1 MLYESA
7 YFSLIIQFI
16 VGLINIYGLNID
28 VSNNKKIIKD
38 ILKLELGVQIIEFIF
53 YTWMIMNFQLIKN
66 ITPYRYLDWI
76 ITTPTMLIT
85 LISYLNN
92 KDNSSLKEFLNKNKF
107 FVSKII
113 ILNTIMML
121 FGLAGELNYM
131 DYNTAI
137 IIGFIPFVYYFK
149 IIYDKYL
156 ITNTENDKLNTED
169 DKPNTENDNT
179 NIENDNTNIE
189 NDNTN
194 IENDNTNTESDKTK
208 LYWFFLIIWT
218 IYGVVAFLPYE
229 QKNTA
234 YNILDLFSKNLFSVF
249 LVIIILKSSNS
260 L

>member
-28 VSNNKKIIKD
+28 VTDNKKIIKD
-38 ILKLELGVQIIEFIF
+38 ILKLEFGVQIIEFIF
-53 YTWMIMNFQLIKN
+53 YTWMIFNLKLIEN

-85 LISYLNN
+85 LIAYLNN
-92 KDNSSLKEFLNKNKF
+92 ENDSSLKEFLSKNKL
-107 FVSKII
+107 FVIKLIT
-113 ILNTIMML
+113 LNIMMML

-131 DYNTAI
+131 DYNTSI
-137 IIGFIPFVYYFK
+137 IIGFIPFIYYFK
-149 IIYDKYL
+149 MIYDKYL
-156 ITNTENDKLNTED
+156 ITN
-169 DKPNTENDNT
+169 
-179 NIENDNTNIE
+179 I
-189 NDNTN
+189 
-194 IENDNTNTESDKTK
+194 ESDKTR
-208 LYWFFLIIWT
+208 LYWFFFIIWT

-234 YNILDLFSKNLFSVF
+234 YNILDLFSKNLLSIF

-260 L
+260 S

>member
-7 YFSLIIQFI
+7 YVSLIIQFI

-28 VSNNKKIIKD
+28 ISDNKKIIKD

-53 YTWMIMNFQLIKN
+53 YIWMIINLKLIKN

-92 KDNSSLKEFLNKNKF
+92 KDNCSLNEFLCQNKL
-107 FVSKII
+107 FVSKIVT
-113 ILNTIMML
+113 LNIIMML

-131 DYNTAI
+131 DYNKAI
-137 IIGFIPFVYYFK
+137 IIGFIPFIYYFK
-149 IIYDKYL
+149 LIYDKYL
-156 ITNTENDKLNTED
+156 ITNIDSN
-169 DKPNTENDNT
+169 
-179 NIENDNTNIE
+179 
-189 NDNTN
+189 
-194 IENDNTNTESDKTK
+194 KTK
-208 LYWFFLIIWT
+208 LYWGFFIIWT
-218 IYGVVAFLPYE
+218 IYGGVAFLPYE

-249 LVIIILKSSNS
+249 LVIIILNS
-260 L
+260 KKIY

>member
-7 YFSLIIQFI
+7 YVSLIIQFI
-16 VGLINIYGLNID
+16 VGLINIYGVNIN
-28 VSNNKKIIKD
+28 VTNNKKIIKD

-53 YTWMIMNFQLIKN
+53 YVWMIINFKLIKN

-92 KDNSSLKEFLNKNKF
+92 KEDSSLKEFLSKNKSF
-107 FVSKII
+107 IGKIVT
-113 ILNTIMML
+113 LNIIMML

-137 IIGFIPFVYYFK
+137 ILGFIPFVCYFK
-149 IIYDKYL
+149 LIYDKYL
-156 ITNTENDKLNTED
+156 ITNTD
-169 DKPNTENDNT
+169 
-179 NIENDNTNIE
+179 
-189 NDNTN
+189 
-194 IENDNTNTESDKTK
+194 SSKTK
-208 LYWFFLIIWT
+208 LYWFFFIIWT

-249 LVIIILKSSNS
+249 LVIIILNSNKRIKQNGGYYIK